1 MFQVVD
7 EFPLYIRQRYPS
19 AQLLS
24 QALYSGEVIRD
35 QYGRFYLREEI
46 QPQPIDN
53 PYGCAPVYMAEPT
66 QQVAPPFVQS
76 DILDFSF
83 FMFENIRG
91 YYAIAADGYVSRLIN
106 AEDVA
111 RGIGLTTQSKGR
123 YAGENG
129 CAGSCTTD
137 IQSYEVIRWSTF
149 NEYAQSSLPYID
161 IQRELNMFTFPINK
175 DSYIPFELALMVAIN
190 CRSEKARQFHG
201 FLVGRFSRE
210 LNMMI
215 DTKYK
220 EIKENLEKQIEEQN
234 KVIRDQGQTI
244 VYQEE
249 FLNKQGLFYSTELA
263 KKFNLTPQV
272 FNKIFEKLGYIYKVN
287 GQWVSK
293 APFDRIGMMTFV
305 DIQTPKGI
313 VTESLWTET
322 GRQITFKLLTDLG
335 IQPGIDNSL
344 VVKQFLDK

>member
-1 MFQVVD
+1 
-7 EFPLYIRQRYPS
+7 
-19 AQLLS
+19 
-24 QALYSGEVIRD
+24 
-35 QYGRFYLREEI
+35 
-46 QPQPIDN
+46 
-53 PYGCAPVYMAEPT
+53 
-66 QQVAPPFVQS
+66 
-76 DILDFSF
+76 
-83 FMFENIRG
+83 
-91 YYAIAADGYVSRLIN
+91 
-106 AEDVA
+106 
-111 RGIGLTTQSKGR
+111 
-123 YAGENG
+123 
-129 CAGSCTTD
+129 
-137 IQSYEVIRWSTF
+137 
-149 NEYAQSSLPYID
+149 
-161 IQRELNMFTFPINK
+161 MFTFPINK

-215 DTKYK
+215 DNKYR

-234 KVIRDQGQTI
+234 KVIREQGQTI

-287 GQWVSK
+287 GQWVAK

-305 DIQTPKGI
+305 DVQTPKGI

-344 VVKQFLDK
+344 TVKQFLNNTIDNVS

>member
-53 PYGCAPVYMAEPT
+53 PYGCAPVYMADPI
-66 QQVAPPFVQS
+66 QQVAPPFIQS

-129 CAGSCTTD
+129 CATSCTTD

-210 LNMMI
+210 VSMMI
-215 DTKYK
+215 DSKYK
-220 EIKENLEKQIEEQN
+220 EIKESLEKQIEEQN

-335 IQPGIDNSL
+335 IQPGVDNSL
-344 VVKQFLDK
+344 VVKQLLDK

>member
-66 QQVAPPFVQS
+66 QKVAPPFVQS
-76 DILDFSF
+76 NILDFSF

-111 RGIGLTTQSKGR
+111 RGIGLTTAVKHNDR
-123 YAGENG
+123 PV
-129 CAGSCTTD
+129 AGSCNQVQYT
-137 IQSYEVIRWSTF
+137 EGIRWSTF

-210 LNMMI
+210 VSMMI
-215 DTKYK
+215 DSKYK
-220 EIKENLEKQIEEQN
+220 EIKESLEKQIEEQN

-335 IQPGIDNSL
+335 IQPGVDNSL
-344 VVKQFLDK
+344 VVKQLLDK

>member
-35 QYGRFYLREEI
+35 QYGRFYLKEEI
-46 QPQPIDN
+46 QPQPIMYN

-111 RGIGLTTQSKGR
+111 RGIGLTKMVH
-123 YAGENG
+123 NG
-129 CAGSCTTD
+129 HPTSRM
-137 IQSYEVIRWSTF
+137 SSEELPKVEVIRWKEF

-215 DTKYK
+215 DNKYK
-220 EIKENLEKQIEEQN
+220 EIKESLEKQIEEQN

-305 DIQTPKGI
+305 DIQTPKGV

-335 IQPGIDNSL
+335 IQPGVDNSL